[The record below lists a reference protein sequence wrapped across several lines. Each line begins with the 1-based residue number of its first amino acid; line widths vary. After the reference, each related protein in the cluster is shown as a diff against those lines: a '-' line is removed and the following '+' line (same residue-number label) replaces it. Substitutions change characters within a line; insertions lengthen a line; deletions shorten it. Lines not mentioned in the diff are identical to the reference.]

1 MAVLEKCE
9 NRIQELE
16 SAENPDGPDV
26 TPTPTPDEKVTLT
39 YQNYPISVTGKGLSG
54 WELRL
59 EALTASDSD
68 VKLMQKE
75 ITSKEALI
83 RLYSAALYKDGQEV
97 QPEGEITL
105 NIQVGEKYNGKT
117 LKVLHV
123 ADGKVETLTGTVTEG
138 VLKVTVSTLGKFGT
152 VVDAS
157 TVSTGDTGNG
167 SGSGTGSSTAGGAAG
182 TGSVQTGDETDL
194 LPYVSALILA
204 VGAGIVL
211 AVFSRKRSTAE
222 K

>member
-1 MAVLEKCE
+1 M
-9 NRIQELE
+9 
-16 SAENPDGPDV
+16 
-26 TPTPTPDEKVTLT
+26 
-39 YQNYPISVTGKGLSG
+39 TGKGLSG

-138 VLKVTVSTLGKFGT
+138 VLKVTVNTLGKFGT

-182 TGSVQTGDETDL
+182 TGSVQTGDER
-194 LPYVSALILA
+194 IC
-204 VGAGIVL
+204 
-211 AVFSRKRSTAE
+211 SRMFRR
-222 K
+222 